1 MQSPQTIE
9 ELLRAVAAKGGK
21 LDGLGFADDEI
32 VKQARSQGLVDVD
45 AGNAWTLVDTVRLT
59 PTQRLVMG
67 LPPIIQKPSV
77 LALTLHAVGTT
88 FAKIFGS
95 RRPLP

>member
-9 ELLRAVAAKGGK
+9 ELLSAVAAKGGE

-45 AGNAWTLVDTVRLT
+45 PGDAWTLVDTVRLT

-67 LPPIIQKPSV
+67 LPPIVRKPSV
-77 LALTLHAVGTT
+77 LALTLHAVATA
-88 FAKIFGS
+88 FARIFGN
-95 RRPLP
+95 RRAHP